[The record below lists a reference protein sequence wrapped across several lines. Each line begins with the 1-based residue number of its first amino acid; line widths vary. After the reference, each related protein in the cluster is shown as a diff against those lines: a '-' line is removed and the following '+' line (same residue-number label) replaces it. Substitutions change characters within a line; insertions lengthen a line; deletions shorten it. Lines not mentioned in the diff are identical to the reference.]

1 MEKEKENKKRFEELF
16 LQKGYKKLNSAGCY
30 QYSLIP
36 AKSNLPNFLLPNIG
50 YRVDRDGYFSA
61 GLSICIYSKDDIMH
75 YLFGNPLGKIGI
87 EDLGLGWEFINNGD
101 IVHKFEYR
109 YMQNRLHLSY
119 RLNDFEKFYK
129 IFKGF
134 EQKLEERYSNLDNI
148 ITDQDKYLQIVKELN
163 DKQGMFKVKRDPIY
177 RYRLD
182 RVALYKFFDEKDRAI
197 KELEGFIEQ
206 NDKDDMEFQRY
217 KIYLDYL
224 KNGTPL
230 KYIPSPHETAS
241 ILRLTDEDI
250 YLFLNK
256 KTTKDKELLDYFGG
270 ADKFEK
276 AKKIEHEQMQEA
288 NEGIAICK
296 AGKWTILRLGFE
308 ILMQFDKEEL
318 ETILK
323 NMSEQYNRVILFIN
337 QDTTNTFGFE
347 VYKKG
352 DFLRRWM
359 AGDGEVLE
367 NIGKPITG
375 ERKKFTEELKKEQD
389 AESVK
394 KFLDTLLKITYADLE
409 KSKCVAYNLK

>member
-16 LQKGYKKLNSAGCY
+16 LQKGYKKLNSVGCY

-50 YRVDRDGYFSA
+50 YGVDRDGYFSA

-129 IFKGF
+129 IFKDF

-217 KIYLDYL
+217 KTYLDYL
-224 KNGTPL
+224 KNAKPL
-230 KYIPSPHETAS
+230 KYIPSPNEAAS
-241 ILRLTDEDI
+241 ILKLTNEDI
-250 YLFLNK
+250 YLCLNK
-256 KTTKDKELLDYFGG
+256 KTAKDKDILDYFGG
-270 ADKFEK
+270 ADRFEK
-276 AKKIEHEQMQEA
+276 AQKISYEQIREHNQ
-288 NEGIAICK
+288 GIAICK
-296 AGKWTILRLGFE
+296 VGKWSVLRINFE
-308 ILMQFDKEEL
+308 MLMQFDKEEL
-318 ETILK
+318 ENILK
-323 NMSEQYNRVILFIN
+323 NMSEQYNRAILFVN

-352 DFLRRWM
+352 ELLRRWM
-359 AGDGEVLE
+359 AGDGAVLE
-367 NIGKPITG
+367 NVGKSITG
-375 ERKKFTEELKKEQD
+375 ERKKFTDKLKKEQG
-389 AESVK
+389 AESIQ
-394 KFLDTLLKITYADLE
+394 KFLDSVIKITYEDLK
-409 KSKCVAYNLK
+409 KSKCIAYNLK